1 MSKFMSGYKIN
12 LAKVPVYADF
22 KTDWVTP
29 VDIIVCN
36 LILQSQDE
44 RLNPEMKAHFQRTI
58 GCIIDDKL
66 KVSYNNRYK
75 CGRFYPDEPQETYMS
90 NGVVVQNPK
99 YGRYWGNLTIH
110 AGIIKNTIFTY
121 MGWVDYDQ
129 VKCHPTILRD
139 VANKNGLKLQAVD
152 EYLSYFDAWCEE
164 LISYYS
170 VEGEEQ
176 LTTKNIKDLFNLTIY
191 GGGHQGWTNQITWKN
206 LDENE
211 IAALRRKGKYPK
223 KMRNVNNPNDNWKR
237 FKRDID
243 KITQAVFVSNPD
255 LVAAIKGDL
264 DDDSDQ
270 QFSRLRNRTMSY
282 YCGIIEN
289 EITYQA
295 YKYGVEKGLFP
306 KKGVDWG
313 FDGFT
318 APPPPANLDMVVEI
332 QLMTDFVR
340 QATGFPSISFKLKAI
355 DEHKVLYDVL
365 EQRAVT
371 AVGVPIQELVVD
383 GVNLP
388 ANLPVEAQ
396 AVSTQDAPYVEWK
409 AKFEK
414 EWVKIRN
421 QAIFIRTFKDNEG
434 GFKKFVFMK
443 EKDLIAAYRDD
454 SYIVTDD
461 YGKRKSIKCIT
472 KWLDDGDKLCYDD
485 TDIVSPPKICPDNI
499 FNLWSPFPYENKPFE
514 FQAYENP
521 NGSMVNGYP
530 DFIYPPDYDNE
541 AVSAYLQHLF
551 IMCNNEMPVAE
562 YLGNWISHSLQKPA
576 EKPECAIT
584 LLGEEGSGK
593 SFLLNGVSGLYGKSK
608 ILETSSPERDVW
620 GSFNAPMAS
629 SYFVILSETDK
640 RNSKEA
646 DGKIKA
652 LITDYENPMFINPKG
667 KDQFQIISN
676 HRLFQLTNNNDP
688 TKTHQKDRRNLII
701 RCSDE
706 KIGDREYFTNLA
718 RIMKGVNAMR
728 SIFWYF
734 KWRNIDNW
742 EFRDI
747 PRTNYHKLIIEGN
760 RPALDLFMEHF
771 TWTHINEYSV
781 DLSAEELLTSFTTWR
796 HNNNYTF
803 DEKLSSEA
811 LIKRLQTELKL
822 PSGCMECL
830 PRTGVRRSRLYII
843 PLLIKRYEIDV
854 PIPEYKAAAA
864 PKTVSKPKPKPKP
877 KFKNSKPDNISF
889 KIKEI
894 STDDN
899 SIETETSEPEVET
912 DEDEMD
918 C

>member
-29 VDIIVCN
+29 IDIIVCN

-44 RLNPEMKAHFQRTI
+44 RLNPEMKADFQRTI

-75 CGRFYPDEPQETYMS
+75 CGRFYPDEPQETYLS

-176 LTTKNIKDLFNLTIY
+176 LTIKNVKDLFNLTIY

-206 LDENE
+206 LEEYE

-223 KMRNVNNPNDNWKR
+223 KMRNVNNPNDHWKR

-243 KITQAVFVSNPD
+243 KITQTIFVTNPD

-264 DDDSDQ
+264 NDDSDQ

-295 YKYGVEKGLFP
+295 YKYGVDKGLFP

-340 QATGFPSISFKLKAI
+340 QATGFPSISFKLKPI
-355 DEHKVLYDVL
+355 DDHKVLYDVL

-388 ANLPVEAQ
+388 VGLPMEAQ
-396 AVSTQDAPYVEWK
+396 PVSTQDAPYVEWK
-409 AKFEK
+409 AEFEK

-421 QAIFIRTFKDNEG
+421 QAVFIRTFRDDEG

-443 EKDLIAAYRDD
+443 EKDLVAAYRDVC
-454 SYIVTDD
+454 YTVTDD

-472 KWLDDGDKLCYDD
+472 KWLDDGDKVCFDD
-485 TDIVSPPKICPDNI
+485 TDIVSPPKVCPANI
-499 FNLWSPFPYENKPFE
+499 FNLWSPFPFENKPFE

-521 NGSMVNGYP
+521 NGNMVNGYP
-530 DFIYPPDYDNE
+530 EFIYPPDYDFE
-541 AVSAYLQHLF
+541 AVSAFLHHLF
-551 IMCNNEMPVAE
+551 IMCNNEMPAAE

-584 LLGEEGSGK
+584 LLGEQGSGK
-593 SFLLNGVSGLYGKSK
+593 SFLLNGFSALVGSNK
-608 ILETSSPERDVW
+608 ILETASPEKNVW
-620 GSFNAPMAS
+620 GAHNALMAS
-629 SYFVILSETDK
+629 AYLVILSETDK

-646 DGKIKA
+646 EGQIKA
-652 LITDYENPMFINPKG
+652 LITDYPMIINPKG
-667 KDQFQIISN
+667 KDQFPVISN
-676 HRLFQLTNNNDP
+676 HRVFQLTNNNDP
-688 TKTHQKDRRNLII
+688 TKTHNKDRRNFIV

-706 KIGDREYFTNLA
+706 KIGDREYFKNLA
-718 RIMKGVNAMR
+718 RIMAGENAMR
-728 SIFWYF
+728 SLFWYF
-734 KWRNIDNW
+734 KWRDISEW

-747 PRTNYHKLIIEGN
+747 PRTDYHKMIIEGN

-771 TWTHINEYSV
+771 AWTHINEYSV
-781 DLSAEELLTSFTTWR
+781 DLSGEELLTLFTTWR
-796 HNNNYTF
+796 HSNNYTF

-811 LIKRLQTELKL
+811 LIKRLRTELKL
-822 PSGCMECL
+822 PAGCMECL
-830 PRTGVRRSRLYII
+830 PRTGVRRSRLYVI
-843 PLLIKRYEIDV
+843 PLLLKRYNIDA
-854 PIPEYKAAAA
+854 PAPEYKAAAA
-864 PKTVSKPKPKPKP
+864 PKAVSKPKPKSKP
-877 KFKNSKPDNISF
+877 KNNSKPDNISF

-894 STDDN
+894 NTDDN

-912 DEDEMD
+912 DEDEMY
-918 C
+918 